1 MVDGTAARQTAR
13 DRDAMLFDIVC
24 IDFFYGILIFAN
36 DDGIVVLPQD
46 QPVLTPVQLFKYIFF
61 KCQII
66 IRISPWGF
74 YKLHISFLMFRLFP
88 IDLNQLV

>member
-13 DRDAMLFDIVC
+13 DRDAMRFDIVR

-66 IRISPWGF
+66 IRISPWDSINF
-74 YKLHISFLMFRLFP
+74 ISVSLCFAYFRS
-88 IDLNQLV
+88 I

>member
-13 DRDAMLFDIVC
+13 DRDAMRFDIVC

-66 IRISPWGF
+66 IRISP
-74 YKLHISFLMFRLFP
+74 
-88 IDLNQLV
+88 

>member
-36 DDGIVVLPQD
+36 DDGIVVLPQVPDYNKD
-46 QPVLTPVQLFKYIFF
+46 QSMGIL
-61 KCQII
+61 
-66 IRISPWGF
+66 
-74 YKLHISFLMFRLFP
+74 
-88 IDLNQLV
+88 